1 MGGLLVL
8 LAVYAEI
15 EKAPLMWRHPNN
27 LTFSLLR

>member
-1 MGGLLVL
+1 MSAK

-27 LTFSLLR
+27 LTFSLVR